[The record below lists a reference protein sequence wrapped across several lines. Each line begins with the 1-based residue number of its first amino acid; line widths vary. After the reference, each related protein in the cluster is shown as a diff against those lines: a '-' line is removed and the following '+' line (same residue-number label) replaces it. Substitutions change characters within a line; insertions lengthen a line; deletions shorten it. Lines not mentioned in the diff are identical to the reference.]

1 MQPVDDARFLV
12 CYIHVARQS
21 TSAVIDA
28 MRSFRSASSSET
40 CHIACLQRDGDCYS
54 NQFVIFIV
62 ANDPPQL
69 LHCTASA
76 SFSALSTAIDAARIA
91 PTIIKKFRSVT
102 TGPVSDSSEFMR
114 LTQGVCAATVTVAHL
129 DVIPSIPGNVDRAVA
144 LLAREASAR
153 QERRSVDGCLMFLA
167 LQQTDRAN
175 HFTFVQGWSSAEAKT
190 AYDEGAA
197 KAFKD
202 EFYGMG
208 PLVGGCPWDE
218 QFHRCAI

>member
-1 MQPVDDARFLV
+1 MQPGDDARFLV
-12 CYIHVARQS
+12 CYIHVAKQS

-28 MRSFRSASSSET
+28 MRSFRAVSSSET
-40 CHIACLQRDGDCYS
+40 CHVACLQRDGDCYS
-54 NQFVIFIV
+54 NQFVIFIA
-62 ANDPPQL
+62 ANDPAQL
-69 LHCTASA
+69 VHCTASS
-76 SFSALSTAIDAARIA
+76 SFVALSGAIDAARIA

-102 TGPVSDSSEFMR
+102 SGSPSHSSEFMR
-114 LTQGVCAATVTVAHL
+114 HTAGASSAIFSVTHL

-144 LLAREASAR
+144 LLAKEASAR
-153 QERRSVDGCLMFLA
+153 QELRGVDGCFMFFG

-175 HFTFVQGWSSAEAKT
+175 HFSFVQGWSSTEVKS

-197 KAFKD
+197 MAFKE

-218 QFHRCAI
+218 QFHTCAI

>member
-1 MQPVDDARFLV
+1 MQPVDDARFLI
-12 CYIHVARQS
+12 CYVHVAKQS

-28 MRSFRSASSSET
+28 MRAFRAMSSSET

-54 NQFVIFIV
+54 NQFVVFIA

-69 LHCTASA
+69 LQCTASS
-76 SFSALSTAIDAARIA
+76 SFTALSSAIDAARIA
-91 PTIIKKFRSVT
+91 PTIIKKFRSIT
-102 TGPVSDSSEFMR
+102 ADSPSHSSEFAR
-114 LTQGVCAATVTVAHL
+114 HTEGASLAAFSVTHL
-129 DVIPSIPGNVDRAVA
+129 DVIPSIAGNVDRAVA

-153 QERRSVDGCLMFLA
+153 QQRRGLDGCFMFFG

-175 HFTFVQGWSSAEAKT
+175 HFSFVQGWTSSEVKSG
-190 AYDEGAA
+190 YDEGAA
-197 KAFKD
+197 MAFKE
-202 EFYGMG
+202 EFYGLG